1 MSTAITES
9 SKWSVSTSELL
20 GIQGDQHS
28 SSHEIADEFTWGT
41 LELNAPCLIEVVSEA
56 VQEFIKNNP
65 ESALSVAAVK
75 TLTEVIKRSSGMR
88 RTALY
93 VYVYVSIYLSIYLSI
108 FFENLSFTLHPLHL
122 SSSHCNKHIP

>member
-93 VYVYVSIYLSIYLSI
+93 VYVFIYLSIYLSI
-108 FFENLSFTLHPLHL
+108 YFF
-122 SSSHCNKHIP
+122 